1 MPSDPLPTNVAQ
13 KALGA
18 IHSNYKTIP
27 CKYWQMNGTCKFGDG
42 CSYYHDGAEKR
53 SLIDPLPQLPDG
65 VNLPP
70 MPEKIRNQLKNR
82 GSRPFVPKAQP

>member
-27 CKYWQMNGTCKFGDG
+27 CKYWQMNGTCKFGEG
-42 CSYYHDGAEKR
+42 CSYYH
-53 SLIDPLPQLPDG
+53 
-65 VNLPP
+65 
-70 MPEKIRNQLKNR
+70 
-82 GSRPFVPKAQP
+82 